1 MTPTISTARL
11 TLRPLTKPSSR
22 NLAWLRD
29 PDVVRFSEQ
38 RHREHTLSTQLRY
51 VASFTGESRLWA
63 IHLVQSGQYIG
74 NLSASHDEPNDV
86 ADVGIMIG
94 ETAYWHKGY
103 AGEAWQAAC
112 NWLLDRNGGVIRKL
126 EAGCARN
133 NVAMLKIIQA
143 SGFKQE
149 GERLNH
155 FLFDGHPVSAVLFG
169 RTP

>member
-11 TLRPLTKPSSR
+11 TLRPLIKPSSR

-29 PDVVRFSEQ
+29 PEVVRFSEQ
-38 RHREHTLSTQLRY
+38 RHHEHTLSSQLRY
-51 VASFTGESRLWA
+51 VSSFTGTSRLWA
-63 IHLVQSGQYIG
+63 IHLVQSGQHIG
-74 NLSASHDEPNDV
+74 NLSAMHDGPNDV

-103 AGEAWQAAC
+103 AGEAWQATCA
-112 NWLLDRNGGVIRKL
+112 WLLDRNGGQIRKL
-126 EAGCARN
+126 EAGCARTN
-133 NVAMLKIIQA
+133 LAMLKIIQA